1 MSSTLEQNPAVGFA
15 VVDKKRSRRAY
26 ALSPDQLWW
35 IGIWAIPSLII
46 AIQWFNED
54 LRPLAI
60 IGFAA
65 CAFAWKTHR
74 GIVYRNFQ
82 ADFEDRALKRRG
94 GIIYNG
100 DPRKKP
106 PLGLKVTSIESAED
120 LGDIARLTRGE
131 LAEEQVEAIIQ
142 NAAQRSF
149 KLGTIYSTREKTD
162 TVYIS
167 GTGLRGSNGDPAD
180 LFETRKAVSNGFSR
194 AIGLH
199 AKKPSIC
206 MLYSRRPV
214 NMIPQALWDLE
225 NLDPVVQTARRLDL
239 QDKGHDEGG
248 RELLDLEGFFGG
260 TTVEE
265 RQKAAL
271 DLARGES
278 VATSEEVTQ
287 LVAVSFKRP
296 KFAGIKRNQSLN
308 NKLSPSQLRRF
319 PSKRLAEEFAREM
332 GGAGV
337 SDVQVLNREDVNKMI
352 ATSTRIAD
360 IQDWQNQVLDWA
372 VESELHE
379 DADLPMP
386 TPWTKSY
393 VSGRGPNGKIYAKLG
408 ETYHRT
414 LLLAKYKKTHFLADG
429 LMSLYG
435 GDEPEFQPARYTG
448 FTIAFCAD
456 VVDVEF
462 EDSVL
467 TRRRAFS
474 AGFDRARRRG
484 DEIETPKDIE
494 NRNALAMKQNALY
507 YGGVYALVYNVYFT
521 VSAMTLD
528 MLDEAEESVR
538 ARGRSAG
545 IEFDNFTNEVRHA
558 RSLMTG
564 LLGVNMINR

>member
-1 MSSTLEQNPAVGFA
+1 MTQDQYVPVGYA

-26 ALSPDQLWW
+26 ALSPDQIRW
-35 IGIWAIPSLII
+35 ISFWVIPALLI

-60 IGFAA
+60 FGFAA
-65 CAFAWKTHR
+65 CVFAWKTHR

-82 ADFEDRALKRRG
+82 ADFEDMSLRRRG
-94 GIIYNG
+94 GVIYNG

-106 PLGLKVTSIESAED
+106 PLGLKVTSLESNED
-120 LGDIARLTRGE
+120 LTDIARLTSGDLGE
-131 LAEEQVEAIIQ
+131 ERAQEIIR
-142 NAAQRSF
+142 NAATRTF
-149 KLGTIYSTREKTD
+149 RLGTIFSTRERTD

-180 LFETRKAVSNGFSR
+180 LFEARKAVADGFGR

-199 AKKPSIC
+199 AKKPSLC

-214 NMIPQALWDLE
+214 NMVPQALWDFE
-225 NLDPVVQTARRLDL
+225 NLDPDVQRARQLDL
-239 QDKGHDEGG
+239 KDMGWDEGN
-248 RELLDLEGFFGG
+248 RELLDVDSFFDG

-278 VATSEEVTQ
+278 IATNEEVTQ

-296 KFAGIKRNQSLN
+296 KFSGVKRNESLN

-332 GGAGV
+332 TGAGV
-337 SDVQVLNREDVNKMI
+337 SDVHILDRTDVNKLI

-372 VESELHE
+372 IQSEAQPEVE
-379 DADLPMP
+379 LPMP
-386 TPWTKSY
+386 TPWSKSF
-393 VSGRGPNGKIYAKLG
+393 VSGRGPSGKVFAKTG
-408 ETYHRT
+408 ETYHRV
-414 LLLAKYKKTHFLADG
+414 LQVSKYKKTRFLAED
-429 LMSLYG
+429 LISLYG
-435 GDEPEFQPARYTG
+435 GDVPEFQPARYTG

-462 EDSVL
+462 EDTVL

-474 AGFDRARRRG
+474 AGLDRARRKG

-494 NRNALAMKQNALY
+494 NRNALAVKQNALY

-521 VSAMTLD
+521 VSAMTLE

-545 IEFDNFTNEVRHA
+545 VEFDNINNEVRHA